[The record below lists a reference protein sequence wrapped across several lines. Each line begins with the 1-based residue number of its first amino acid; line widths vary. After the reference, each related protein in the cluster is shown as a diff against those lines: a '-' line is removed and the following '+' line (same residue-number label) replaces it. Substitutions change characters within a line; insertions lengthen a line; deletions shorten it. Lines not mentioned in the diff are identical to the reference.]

1 MTLSAMLVVARKEL
15 VDAFRDRR
23 SIRAMLL
30 PALFGP
36 LMIAFILK
44 QQTVQTKAA
53 ESIRLPVVGREY
65 APVLMNWLQQQ
76 PGVELVEGPT
86 DPEAAVRE
94 RTEEV
99 VLVVKKEFGGD
110 FEQSKSAPIQ
120 VFADSTRSSAL
131 PKVRRLSALL
141 NRFNGET
148 AALRLIVRGVSP
160 EVASPLK
167 IEDVDLANS
176 QQRAATVLNVILVF
190 LAIAILTGGMQVAT
204 DSTAGER
211 ERGSLEPLLLNP
223 VPRWQLLGGKW
234 LAGVL
239 MSLMGMFVT
248 LAVISFVLSRIA
260 LEDLGLRFHMGQPKM
275 LLLTATMAPLAL
287 AFPAMQAYLASFAK
301 SFKEAQSYTVFLVLP
316 VSAIGVVMDFYPVA
330 NRPWMRA
337 IPVVAQY
344 SLGAEILAGKVPSA
358 LAMTAAGTEGVIIAV
373 IFIWLSARLF
383 SNEKIIFGR

>member
-1 MTLSAMLVVARKEL
+1 MTLSAIFVVARKEL

-36 LMIAFILK
+36 LMISFILK
-44 QQTVQTKAA
+44 QQTVQNKAA
-53 ESIRLPVVGREY
+53 ESIRLPVVGGEY
-65 APVLMNWLQQQ
+65 APVLLNWLQQQ
-76 PGVELVEGPT
+76 PGVELTQGPT

-94 RTEEV
+94 RAEDV
-99 VLVVKKEFGGD
+99 VLVVKKGFGGD
-110 FEQSKSAPIQ
+110 FEQSKSAPVQ

-131 PKVRRLSALL
+131 PKIRRLSALL
-141 NRFNGET
+141 NRFNSET

-176 QQRAATVLNVILVF
+176 QQRAATVLNVMLIF

-211 ERGSLEPLLLNP
+211 ERGSLESLLLNP

-234 LAGVL
+234 LAGVV
-239 MSLMGMFVT
+239 MSLIGMLAT
-248 LAVISFVLSRIA
+248 LAVISFALSRIA
-260 LEDLGLRFHMGQPKM
+260 LEDLGLRFHLRQPKI
-275 LLLTATMAPLAL
+275 LLLIVTMTPLAL
-287 AFPAMQAYLASFAK
+287 AFAAMQAYISSFAK
-301 SFKEAQSYTVFLVLP
+301 SFKEAQGYTVFLVLP
-316 VSAIGVVMDFYPVA
+316 VAAIGVATDFYPVA
-330 NRPWMRA
+330 NRPWMQA

-344 SLGAEILAGKVPSA
+344 SLGAQILGGKVPSP
-358 LAMTAAGTEGVIIAV
+358 LAFSAAGAEAAIIAV
-373 IFIWLSARLF
+373 IFVWLSARLF
-383 SNEKIIFGR
+383 STENIIFGR